1 MTRETRAGGAWL
13 MAAAAALGLIV
24 SVVQFYRRGSGV
36 DHTAGALLVIIS
48 TALLLAAALVL
59 ALARGGGWWRALLVV
74 LSILGVL
81 GTGAAAG
88 FLHAWILLVL
98 MVVALAAWLI
108 LTLSPGASKAHDRHA
123 RSAA

>member
-24 SVVQFYRRGSGV
+24 SIVQFYRRGSGV

-59 ALARGGGWWRALLVV
+59 ASVRGGGWWRTLLVA
-74 LSILGVL
+74 LSILGLL
-81 GTGAAAG
+81 GTGVAAWL
-88 FLHAWILLVL
+88 LHAWILLAL
-98 MVVALAAWLI
+98 MVLALVGWLI
-108 LTLSPGASKAHDRHA
+108 LSLSPASTARGPHA
-123 RSAA
+123 RSAT